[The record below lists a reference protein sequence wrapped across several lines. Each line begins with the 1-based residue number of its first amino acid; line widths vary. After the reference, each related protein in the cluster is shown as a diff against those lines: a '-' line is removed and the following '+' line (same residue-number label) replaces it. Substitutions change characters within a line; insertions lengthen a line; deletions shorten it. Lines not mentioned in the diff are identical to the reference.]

1 MKKFWQ
7 TMNRVYDRV
16 MLAVFIAALLVVIYA
31 LYDTMYVYDHATGRD
46 YLGFKPDSENQEN
59 SVQAATISDD
69 MVAWITLD
77 DTNIDYPVMQGSSN
91 NAYLNTDPFGNYS
104 LSGSI
109 FLDSRNAG
117 DFTDPYSVI
126 YGHHMEYKMMFGA
139 LDDYLDDSFLKSHT
153 HGTLLVGRDGKTSY
167 ELEVFYAMTTDAK
180 DESVFDPENYEL
192 LLENFRKLS
201 MDRQERIVCLST
213 CSGDAST
220 TRIVVFAY
228 LLGTQREAAV
238 NE

>member
-1 MKKFWQ
+1 M
-7 TMNRVYDRV
+7 
-16 MLAVFIAALLVVIYA
+16 IYA

-59 SVQAATISDD
+59 SVLAATISDD

-109 FLDSRNAG
+109 FL
-117 DFTDPYSVI
+117 
-126 YGHHMEYKMMFGA
+126 
-139 LDDYLDDSFLKSHT
+139 LKSHT

-192 LLENFRKLS
+192 LLENFRNLS